1 MDIVAEGEDRTNG
14 EGSIHLYTLS
24 CVKWIASEKLGD
36 FTSEKNPKF
45 PGKSSINSFQT
56 PISF

>member
-1 MDIVAEGEDRTNG
+1 MEKVASTY
-14 EGSIHLYTLS
+14 IHTLP

-36 FTSEKNPKF
+36 FKSEKDPKL